1 MKRSTKN
8 LTDAQF
14 DNLTAIRDAGG
25 SVERDRNGFHKPG
38 SKDVIRG
45 MNAVAVKSLVKLG
58 WLTCME
64 GMRSDTY
71 ALTPE
76 PETTPSHAA
85 ALKWQRERFGG
96 GK

>member
-1 MKRSTKN
+1 VNRSTKD
-8 LTDAQF
+8 LTNAQF

-25 SVERDRNGFHKPG
+25 AVERDRNGFHKPG

-64 GMRSDTY
+64 GTRTTTY
-71 ALTPE
+71 ALAPE
-76 PETTPSHAA
+76 PELTPSHRA